1 MNDPIPKT
9 FEENKNIFKSTQT
22 FDKIIK
28 TLFILEYLK
37 RKATQGMKSA
47 PNETVQPINPKMRTL
62 IT

>member
-37 RKATQGMKSA
+37 RKATQGMKYKK
-47 PNETVQPINPKMRTL
+47 NYLNY
-62 IT
+62 